1 MIGRLSGTLLE
12 KQAPY
17 LLVDVSGV
25 GYEVQAPMTSF
36 YPLPA
41 LGERVVLHTHL
52 SVSENAHQLFA
63 FYTQE
68 ERLLFRMLIKVNGVG
83 PKMALAILSG
93 MPVHEFVHCVM
104 VDDVAAL
111 VRVPGVGKKTAE
123 RLIIEVKDRL
133 GDLSESISAM
143 STPPSNH
150 DQASVEGV
158 TPDLLSTTTSQASQ
172 VLPNTVIADAES
184 ALVALGYK
192 PALAAKMI
200 SAAQKIEPI
209 TTSEALIRLS
219 LKSTHQTV

>member
-1 MIGRLSGTLLE
+1 VIGRLTGKLLE

-17 LLVDVSGV
+17 LLIDVGGV

-41 LGERVVLHTHL
+41 LGEAVILHTHL

-63 FYTQE
+63 FYTLE
-68 ERLLFRMLIKVNGVG
+68 ERLLFRTLIKVSGVG

-93 MPVHEFVHCVM
+93 MPVDAFVQCLH
-104 VDDVAAL
+104 VDDFAAL
-111 VRVPGVGKKTAE
+111 VRLPGLGKKTSE
-123 RLIIEVKDRL
+123 RLIIDFKVRL
-133 GDLSESISAM
+133 GDLANSTNHSPAPAM
-143 STPPSNH
+143 NVS
-150 DQASVEGV
+150 DSVGGE
-158 TPDLLSTTTSQASQ
+158 TADLLAVAQPSAPM
-172 VLPNTVIADAES
+172 PNVVIADAES

-192 PALAAKMI
+192 PAQAAKMI

-219 LKSTHQTV
+219 LKSVHQ

>member
-1 MIGRLSGTLLE
+1 VIGRLSGILIE

-17 LLVDVSGV
+17 LLIDVAGV

-41 LGERVVLHTHL
+41 TGEKVVMHTHL

-63 FYTQE
+63 FYTVD
-68 ERLLFRMLIKVNGVG
+68 ERLLFRTLIKVSGVG

-93 MPVHEFVHCVM
+93 MPVNEFVHCVKS
-104 VDDVAAL
+104 DNVAAL

-133 GDLSESISAM
+133 DDLFDNTGGGATQATDENYLST
-143 STPPSNH
+143 STPN
-150 DQASVEGV
+150 A
-158 TPDLLSTTTSQASQ
+158 
-172 VLPNTVIADAES
+172 VITDAES
-184 ALVALGYK
+184 ALIALGYK
-192 PALAAKMI
+192 PAQAAQMI
-200 SAAQKIEPI
+200 SAAQKLETV

-219 LKSTHQTV
+219 LKSANQ

>member
-1 MIGRLSGTLLE
+1 MIGRLTGKLLE

-17 LLVDVSGV
+17 LLIDVAGV

-41 LGERVVLHTHL
+41 LGEPVLLHTHL

-63 FYTQE
+63 FYTLE
-68 ERLLFRMLIKVNGVG
+68 ERLLFRTLIKVSGVG

-93 MPVHEFVHCVM
+93 MPVNEFVQCVQI
-104 VDDVAAL
+104 DDVAAL

-133 GDLSESISAM
+133 GDLSEGM
-143 STPPSNH
+143 SRAPIVQPAQTFNEN
-150 DQASVEGV
+150 EGV
-158 TPDLLSTTTSQASQ
+158 TGDLLADSASAAPS
-172 VLPNTVIADAES
+172 VLPSVVIADAES
-184 ALVALGYK
+184 ALIALGYK
-192 PALAAKMI
+192 PAQAAKMI
-200 SAAQKIEPI
+200 SAAQKVEPV

-219 LKSTHQTV
+219 LKSVHQ

>member
-1 MIGRLSGTLLE
+1 MIGRLSGILIE

-17 LLVDVSGV
+17 LLIDVAGV

-41 LGERVVLHTHL
+41 TGEKVVMHTHL

-63 FYTQE
+63 FYTVD
-68 ERLLFRMLIKVNGVG
+68 ERLLFRTLIKVSGVG

-93 MPVHEFVHCVM
+93 MPVNEFVHCVKS
-104 VDDVAAL
+104 DNVAAL

-133 GDLSESISAM
+133 DDLFDNTGGGATQATDENYLST
-143 STPPSNH
+143 STPN
-150 DQASVEGV
+150 A
-158 TPDLLSTTTSQASQ
+158 
-172 VLPNTVIADAES
+172 VITDAES
-184 ALVALGYK
+184 ALIALGYK
-192 PALAAKMI
+192 PAQAAQMI
-200 SAAQKIEPI
+200 SAAQKLETV

-219 LKSTHQTV
+219 LKSANQ